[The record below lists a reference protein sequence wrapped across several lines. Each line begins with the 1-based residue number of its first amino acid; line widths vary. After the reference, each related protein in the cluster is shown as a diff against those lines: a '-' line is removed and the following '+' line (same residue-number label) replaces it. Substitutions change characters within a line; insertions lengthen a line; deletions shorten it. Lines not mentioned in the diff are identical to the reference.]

1 MFINHEYKFIFIHIP
16 KNAGTSIRN
25 SFDTQG
31 YDKKVVRKRYPHD
44 SCNVIKRYCRDS
56 VWNSFFKF
64 AVVRNPYDRMVSY
77 YHFYKSPQYQ
87 FKATAQKMDFTTW
100 LYEGLDSNLTKLQ
113 SEYLNEKI
121 DLIGRYESLQ
131 DSFDLFC
138 EKINI
143 DKYQLPMWNLSRHEP
158 YQKYYTDKTYEL
170 VYNLFEKD
178 FIIYDYTK

>member
-1 MFINHEYKFIFIHIP
+1 MP
-16 KNAGTSIRN
+16 SL
-25 SFDTQG
+25 DG
-31 YDKKVVRKRYPHD
+31 Y
-44 SCNVIKRYCRDS
+44 S
-56 VWNSFFKF
+56 
-64 AVVRNPYDRMVSY
+64 
-77 YHFYKSPQYQ
+77 
-87 FKATAQKMDFTTW
+87 
-100 LYEGLDSNLTKLQ
+100 
-113 SEYLNEKI
+113 LNEKI